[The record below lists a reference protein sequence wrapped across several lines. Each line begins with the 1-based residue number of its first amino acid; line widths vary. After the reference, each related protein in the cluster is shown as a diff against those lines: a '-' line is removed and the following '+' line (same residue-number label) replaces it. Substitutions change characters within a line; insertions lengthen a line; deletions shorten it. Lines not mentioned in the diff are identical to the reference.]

1 MGKNKKQVLK
11 ILGTGCKGCSSSTSQ
26 WMEAGTWMYY
36 TKIEKGFI
44 DARIRT
50 LDIYFIKNVVIDVRE
65 RSFD

>member
-1 MGKNKKQVLK
+1 
-11 ILGTGCKGCSSSTSQ
+11 
-26 WMEAGTWMYY
+26 MYY